1 MNENLRAALSMI
13 AEQFEEGGIVCFALF
28 AIVAIL
34 TIVYLLRGIYI
45 MKKRSVESFN
55 FLLFC
60 IPVLVWSVLTD
71 LAPTMGFDPADDLWF
86 GIVTVAASLL
96 IPPFLMLHVQSQVS
110 YHPVTAALRIA
121 WLIVPIILIAFWTIR
136 IAYPDINVEF
146 FFGERISLYSLIST
160 VYFIVV
166 TVRSYL
172 LCFNVF
178 YQMPKHMRRS
188 TYQLLV
194 AISATAVAYGVNA
207 YLKLGHNAGNIL
219 LAFALIVVLQTLFT
233 AFFIA
238 NSSNVIVTSRD
249 FVFSSLSTIVL
260 TVSLK
265 GNILDWNK
273 KERDGCAPLPGPL
286 YKEPYQLYRKRILD
300 TYNGIVSKYDE
311 NIITVKT
318 EGVENHLLFTW
329 HDIGFKERH
338 FGYLVE
344 IADITKSY
352 QKIRYFE
359 EIALYDNL
367 TGLRNRNA
375 YIEEVKQ
382 ISAAGNMPL
391 CIIIG
396 DVNNLKRTN
405 DLIGHLEGDRLLRVI
420 ADAVRDGAPKNAFV
434 ARIGGDEIAI
444 LVRNA
449 EADAAET
456 LTRTVDAALSQIN
469 DNAFGVPSISWG
481 WAVMHQPSEDYNS
494 LFREADAIMYESKR
508 RMKEVSLSGIVP
520 DRQS

>member
-1 MNENLRAALSMI
+1 
-13 AEQFEEGGIVCFALF
+13 
-28 AIVAIL
+28 
-34 TIVYLLRGIYI
+34 
-45 MKKRSVESFN
+45 MKKRAVESFN

-71 LAPTMGFDPADDLWF
+71 FAPWLGFDPAEDLWF
-86 GIVTVAASLL
+86 NIATVAAGLL
-96 IPPFLMLHVQSQVS
+96 IPSLLMLHIQSQVS
-110 YHPVTAALRIA
+110 YHPVTVTLRIA
-121 WLIVPIILIAFWTIR
+121 WLVVPIILIVFWTIH
-136 IAYPDINVEF
+136 IAYPDINVNF
-146 FFGERISLYSLIST
+146 FFAERIPLYSLVST
-160 VYFIVV
+160 VYFIIV

-194 AISATAVAYGVNA
+194 AISAIAVAYSVTA
-207 YLKLGHNAGNIL
+207 YLKLGGNAGNIL

-273 KERDGCAPLPGPL
+273 KAKDGCTPLPNPL
-286 YKEPYQLYRKRILD
+286 YKEPYPLYRKRILE

-318 EGVENHLLFTW
+318 DGAENHLLFTW
-329 HDIGFKERH
+329 HDIGYKDRH

-344 IADITKSY
+344 VADITKSY

-367 TGLRNRNA
+367 TGLHNRNA

-382 ISAAGNMPL
+382 ISVTENMPL

-396 DVNNLKRTN
+396 DVNNLKKTN

-420 ADAVRDGAPKNAFV
+420 ADAVRDMAPENAFV

-444 LVRNA
+444 LVKNA
-449 EADAAET
+449 EASMAEAYT
-456 LTRTVDAALSQIN
+456 KSVDEALSQIN
-469 DNAFGVPSISWG
+469 DSDFGVPSISWG
-481 WAVMHQPSEDYNS
+481 WAVMHHPSEDYNS
-494 LFREADAIMYESKR
+494 LFRKADAIMYESKKQT
-508 RMKEVSLSGIVP
+508 KEVSLSGIVP
-520 DRQS
+520 DKQQ